1 VDGDAD
7 VCTAV
12 EMSTC
17 RQQDD
22 AGHPQR
28 ANMSTATLTC
38 AVEGSPQLPHR

>member
-1 VDGDAD
+1 VEDDAD

-22 AGHPQR
+22 ADRPQR
-28 ANMSTATLTC
+28 ANMSIRALTC
-38 AVEGSPQLPHR
+38 AVEGSPQLPHQ